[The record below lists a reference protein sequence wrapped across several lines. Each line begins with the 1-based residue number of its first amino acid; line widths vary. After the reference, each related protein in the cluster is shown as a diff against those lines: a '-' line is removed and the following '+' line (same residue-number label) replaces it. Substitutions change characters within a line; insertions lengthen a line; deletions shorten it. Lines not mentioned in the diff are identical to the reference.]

1 MKQITSIIISIR
13 NIMWQNE
20 GVDGN
25 APQIPQMD
33 WIFFMNLYYKN
44 RKELVLRNNSIPQ
57 EQ

>member
-1 MKQITSIIISIR
+1 MKKITSIIISIR

-33 WIFFMNLYYKN
+33 WIFFMNLNYKN
-44 RKELVLRNNSIPQ
+44 RKKLVLRNNSIP
-57 EQ
+57 